1 MRQAFNRFP
10 GWGLKTCWSGASSKS
25 PRAIPLQLG
34 SQAAHLEAPL
44 LGYLLNFGQ
53 HRPEP
58 PILLLQD
65 PDADVIGLYLLLYVV
80 CNIAGACGDKLSG
93 TSPHLVEQDLRGHTC
108 QLRYGLGWW
117 WPGKHR

>member
-10 GWGLKTCWSGASSKS
+10 GWGLKTCQLGTSSKS
-25 PRAIPLQLG
+25 PRVVPLRLG
-34 SQAAHLEAPL
+34 SQDAHLKAAL
-44 LGYLLNFGQ
+44 LGYFPDFGQ

-65 PDADVIGLYLLLYVV
+65 PDADVVGLHLPLHVV
-80 CNIAGACGDKLSG
+80 CNIAGAYGGKLSG
-93 TSPHLVEQDLRGHTC
+93 TSPQPVEQDLRGHTC

-117 WPGKHR
+117 PGKHR